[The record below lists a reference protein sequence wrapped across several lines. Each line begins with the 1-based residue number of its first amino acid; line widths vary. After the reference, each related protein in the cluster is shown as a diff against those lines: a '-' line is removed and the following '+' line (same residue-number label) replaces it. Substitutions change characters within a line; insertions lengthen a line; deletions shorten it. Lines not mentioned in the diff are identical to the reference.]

1 MLVVLFV
8 IMSSKKN
15 SRKRLCPGSK
25 LAAPAHFGLLNKFCT
40 RPGRKESEDGAE
52 AIDTAKVSPISA
64 QCNPVQPTAELLQA
78 VRLLSNH
85 WDRQNTAGTD
95 CSQRRNYTS
104 GQGIS
109 RVLSLQQRPASHFHQ
124 VIMNKYIYQG
134 FWCFARSRSHEI
146 QVNPRNPAKFTKTR
160 KISRNSVEILSNACL
175 YSNFETCL
183 SYWGYLLAVNS
194 QIYVKTSSL
203 KRPNNVPKL
212 PGVDYVAKNWAL
224 AMMLKALPLVHF

>member
-25 LAAPAHFGLLNKFCT
+25 LAAPAHFGLLHKFCT

-194 QIYVKTSSL
+194 QIYVKIWSL
-203 KRPNNVPKL
+203 KRANNVPKL

>member
-104 GQGIS
+104 GQWIS

-203 KRPNNVPKL
+203 KRANNVPKL